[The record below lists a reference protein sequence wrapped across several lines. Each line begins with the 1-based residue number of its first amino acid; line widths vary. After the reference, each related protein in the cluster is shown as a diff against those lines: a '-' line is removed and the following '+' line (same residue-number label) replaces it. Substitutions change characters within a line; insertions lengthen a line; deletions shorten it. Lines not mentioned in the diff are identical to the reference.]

1 MALGKGGP
9 ENTGV
14 ARMPVRILSSLFGFG
29 ARARRQRQ
37 AGESCQ
43 SIFLLGNRTYEVE
56 VAGTARFQDVL
67 RGLTPGGLVRGCSF
81 PVTATLSLESIWADE
96 SHLIDIAIGEEVVG
110 YCPSYLATRY
120 REWLNDWGL
129 EQAEVQC
136 DATVVKKQ
144 CRDETLAVFLDIDP
158 QFRMTAGR
166 VPQHAEIREQEREL
180 HTA

>member
-1 MALGKGGP
+1 MA
-9 ENTGV
+9 
-14 ARMPVRILSSLFGFG
+14 VRILNSLFRFG
-29 ARARRQRQ
+29 NRASQQRQ

-56 VAGTARFQDVL
+56 VAGTARFQEVL
-67 RGLTPGGLVRGCSF
+67 REITPAGLARGCSF
-81 PVTATLSLESIWADE
+81 PVTATLSLDRIWAGE
-96 SHLIDIAIGEEVVG
+96 SHLIDIAIGDEVIG

-120 REWLNDWGL
+120 REWLDDWGL

-136 DATVVKKQ
+136 DASVVKKQ

-180 HTA
+180 RTA